1 MPVNWQ
7 RTKGVGM
14 TIEPP
19 LNATHDPAAR
29 SWLASANLPETDFP
43 IQNLPFGLFEH
54 GGRVR
59 GGVALG
65 DCVIDLAALADSGLL
80 RRDGALAAAKAASGE
95 TLAPL
100 LACAPAD
107 VSALRAELSQLF
119 RDGGGADR
127 SVLEPMLVPLSDVT
141 LRLPVRPPAFTDF
154 CTSYDHIAR
163 MGRKT
168 PGLAA
173 LSLPVAYNGRAS
185 SVAVSGTPVQ
195 RPLGQFETAPGS
207 GEVRFGA
214 EPMLDF
220 ELEFG
225 AWLRGGNAPGQPLT
239 MAEAEQA
246 LFGCCLVNDWS
257 ARAIQFFES
266 ILGPYLGKSFL
277 TTVSPWIVTM
287 EALAPFRV
295 AARGRDEGEPALAR
309 HLRDPADI
317 AGGGLAIELTAE
329 LAAPGL
335 APQRIVRTNTRDL
348 YWTLAQMVAH
358 QTSNGTPI
366 DTGDLIATG
375 TVSGPED
382 ESRACLAE
390 ITLGSGVPIT
400 LSDGSTRTML
410 EDGDILTIRGRA
422 TRDGF
427 VPIGFGECAGAIQPA
442 RSFA

>member
-1 MPVNWQ
+1 
-7 RTKGVGM
+7 M
-14 TIEPP
+14 TTEFS
-19 LNATHDPAAR
+19 LNGTHDPARR
-29 SWLASANLPETDFP
+29 SWVAAANLSGTDFP

-54 GGRVR
+54 EGRVR

-65 DCVIDLAALADSGLL
+65 DRVIDLAALHAAGVLE
-80 RRDGALAAAKAASGE
+80 GLAAQAAAAACGA

-100 LACAPAD
+100 LACAPAA
-107 VSALRAELSQLF
+107 VSALRAALSALF
-119 RDGGGADR
+119 CESNAGQR
-127 SVLEPMLVPLSDVT
+127 SVLEDALLPIAEVR

-185 SVAVSGTPVQ
+185 SVAVSGTPVR
-195 RPLGQFETAPGS
+195 RPLGQFETSPGS
-207 GEVRFGA
+207 GEVRFGP

-225 AWLRGGNAPGQPLT
+225 AWLRGGNALGQALT
-239 MAEAEQA
+239 VAEAEQA

-257 ARAIQFFES
+257 ARGIQFFES
-266 ILGPYLGKSFL
+266 VLGPYLGKSFL

-287 EALAPFRV
+287 EALAPFRL
-295 AARGRDEGEPALAR
+295 AARGRSHGEPPPAA
-309 HLRDPADI
+309 HLRGEHDLS
-317 AGGGLAIELTAE
+317 AGAFAIELTAD
-329 LAAPGL
+329 LAGPGL
-335 APQRIVRTNTRDL
+335 SPQRIVRTNTRDL

-358 QTSNGTPI
+358 QTSNGAPI
-366 DTGDLIATG
+366 ESGDLIATG

-390 ITLGSGVPIT
+390 ITLGDAAPIV
-400 LSDGSTRTML
+400 LADGSTRKML
-410 EDGDILTIRGRA
+410 ADGDTLSIHGRA
-422 TRDGF
+422 VRDGF
-427 VPIGFGECAGAIQPA
+427 VPIGFGECAGTILPA
-442 RSFA
+442 RSVA

>member
-1 MPVNWQ
+1 
-7 RTKGVGM
+7 M
-14 TIEPP
+14 TTEFA
-19 LNATHDPAAR
+19 LNATHDPARR
-29 SWLASANLPETDFP
+29 SWVAAANQPGTDFP

-54 GGRVR
+54 EGRVR

-65 DCVIDLAALADSGLL
+65 DRVIDLAALHAAGVLE
-80 RRDGALAAAKAASGE
+80 GLAAQAAAAACGA

-100 LACAPAD
+100 LACAPAA
-107 VSALRAELSQLF
+107 VSALRAALSALF
-119 RDGGGADR
+119 CESNAGQR
-127 SVLEPMLVPLSDVT
+127 SVLEDALLPIAEVR

-185 SVAVSGTPVQ
+185 SVAVSGTPVR
-195 RPLGQFETAPGS
+195 RPLGQFETSPGS
-207 GEVRFGA
+207 GEVRFGP

-225 AWLRGGNAPGQPLT
+225 AWLRGGNALGQALT
-239 MAEAEQA
+239 VAEAEQA

-257 ARAIQFFES
+257 ARGIQFFES
-266 ILGPYLGKSFL
+266 VLGPYLGKSFL

-287 EALAPFRV
+287 EALAPFRL
-295 AARGRDEGEPALAR
+295 AARGRSHGEPPLAA
-309 HLRDPADI
+309 HLRGEHDLA
-317 AGGGLAIELTAE
+317 AGAFAIELTAD
-329 LAAPGL
+329 LAGPGL
-335 APQRIVRTNTRDL
+335 SPQRIVRTNTRDL

-358 QTSNGTPI
+358 QTSNGAPI
-366 DTGDLIATG
+366 ETGDLIATG

-390 ITLGSGVPIT
+390 ITLGDAAPIV
-400 LSDGSTRTML
+400 LADGSTRKML
-410 EDGDILTIRGRA
+410 ADGDTLSIHGRA
-422 TRDGF
+422 VRDGF
-427 VPIGFGECAGAIQPA
+427 VPIGFGECAGTILPA
-442 RSFA
+442 RSVA